1 MSRMHASRRG
11 RSGSKRPL
19 TDKVPEWVQQSPD
32 EVKDMVAKMA
42 GEGVSMAKI
51 GLILRDQHAIPN
63 VRLVTGMSMKEICAE
78 KGVKFELPED
88 LSDLMRRAVK
98 LSGHIKTNKKDN
110 HNIRGM
116 HLIESKI
123 RRLVK
128 YYKREGVLPEGWNY
142 SLSTAALQVE

>member
-19 TDKVPEWVQQSPD
+19 TDKVPEWVQQSPE
-32 EVKDMVAKMA
+32 EVKDLVAKMA
-42 GEGVSMAKI
+42 GEGVSMSKI
-51 GLILRDQHAIPN
+51 GLVLRDQHAVPN

-78 KGVKFELPED
+78 KGIKFELPDD
-88 LSDLMRRAVK
+88 LADLMRRAVR
-98 LSGHIKTNKKDN
+98 LSGHIKTNPKDR

-116 HLIESKI
+116 QLIESKI

-128 YYKREGVLPEGWNY
+128 YYKREGVLPDGWKY

>member
-19 TDKVPEWVQQSPD
+19 TDKAPEWVQQSPD
-32 EVKDMVAKMA
+32 DVKDMVAKMA

-51 GLILRDQHAIPN
+51 GLILRDQHAIPS

-128 YYKREGVLPEGWNY
+128 YYTREGVLPEGWKY

>member
-1 MSRMHASRRG
+1 MSRMHTSRHG

-19 TDKVPEWVQQSPD
+19 MDKAPEWVLQTPD
-32 EVKDMVAKMA
+32 EVKDPVAKLA
-42 GEGVSMAKI
+42 GEGTSMAKV
-51 GLILRDQHAIPN
+51 GLILRDQYAIPN

-88 LSDLMRRAVK
+88 LRSLMRRAVR
-98 LSGHIKTNKKDN
+98 LSSHIKENRKDM

-116 HLIESKI
+116 QLVESKI

-128 YYKREGVLPEGWNY
+128 YYKREGVLPESWNY
-142 SLSTAALQVE
+142 SLATAALQVE